1 MPNNNGEKQVK
12 NNINSNNNN
21 GGNRL
26 QPERKENTVAK
37 QQRPAGNA
45 KAPQQ
50 QQPRTP
56 VTNPVA
62 GNGNVP
68 DAQGNGKKS
77 GGGHF
82 QGGKRRPGKGG
93 GRPDQQGQER
103 NRNDKAQQ
111 PGNQQRNKRPAQGG
125 PAPRHKHEPEDAVKL
140 SVPLLDDDFIYF
152 PDDKKKKPESDYVV
166 TEEAINAIL
175 DGKPEVEDDRPR
187 TEVIGIRFKK
197 VGKMYYFS
205 PNGVTAKVGNSAIVE
220 TARGTEFGQV
230 CMANKM
236 VLSENIVQPLRPVLR
251 LATPEDI
258 AHNEE
263 NAAKEKEAFRVCLEK
278 IVAHELDMK
287 LVDAQYTFDNQ
298 KLIFYF
304 TSAGRVDFRDLV
316 KDLASVFRIRIELRQ
331 IGIRDEAKLMGG
343 LGVCGRPLC
352 CASYLTDFVQVSI
365 KMAKEQNLSLNS
377 SKISGA
383 CGRLM
388 CCLRYEYDTY
398 QKEIAATPP
407 VDSVV
412 ETPDGRGT
420 VTEINP
426 LAGTVKVRVADK
438 QDTTVVKQYKRE
450 LCRLISSKK
459 SEEQADKSK

>member
-1 MPNNNGEKQVK
+1 MPNTNNNGEKKVK
-12 NNINSNNNN
+12 NNNTNIP
-21 GGNRL
+21 
-26 QPERKENTVAK
+26 QPERKDNADSGSKNVGENT
-37 QQRPAGNA
+37 
-45 KAPQQ
+45 
-50 QQPRTP
+50 
-56 VTNPVA
+56 
-62 GNGNVP
+62 
-68 DAQGNGKKS
+68 QGSGKKNN
-77 GGGHF
+77 GYFH
-82 QGGKRRPGKGG
+82 GGKRRPGNKGG
-93 GRPDQQGQER
+93 SKPERRGQDQNRTADRPQQAKNPQK
-103 NRNDKAQQ
+103 DKKTVPNQ
-111 PGNQQRNKRPAQGG
+111 PARQKR
-125 PAPRHKHEPEDAVKL
+125 EPDSTVKL
-140 SVPLLDDDFIYF
+140 SVPMLDDDFIYF
-152 PDDKKKKPESDYVV
+152 PDDKKKKPESEYVV
-166 TEEAINAIL
+166 PEEAIKAIL

-197 VGKMYYFS
+197 VGKMYYFA
-205 PNGVTAKVGNSAIVE
+205 PNGVSAKVGNYALVE

-236 VLSENIVQPLRPVLR
+236 VLSDNIVQPLRPVLR
-251 LATPEDI
+251 LATAEDI

-263 NAAKEKEAFRVCLEK
+263 NAAKEKEAFRICLEK
-278 IVAHELDMK
+278 IAAHELDMK

-377 SKISGA
+377 SKISGT

-407 VDSVV
+407 VDSLVD
-412 ETPDGRGT
+412 TPDGRGT

-426 LAGTVKVRVADK
+426 LAGTIKVRVADK

-450 LCRLISSKK
+450 LCRVISARK
-459 SEEQADKSK
+459 SEEPADKSK